1 MIKALISDSGFR
13 LRVSYALL
21 CGICFLQLLFLA
33 VFIFFTT
40 DLIQQR
46 FEAADFLRQ
55 AEVIPLPA
63 TLILGGTLL
72 LYPMLLGV
80 MQLRG
85 HVREKPW
92 SALAFLLLESVI
104 CMALL
109 RLTSFAGNQIF
120 LLVAANMLTLTRD
133 RKNRG
138 IGLIILGILFLFTN
152 DHVVSAFVP
161 ITSFERYLYP
171 YTAQSASLFQGTAS
185 ALSTWVLILFLV
197 YILFLI
203 QDQMLESAQMRRI
216 NDELRTLNHQLEEMA
231 DVREKMGETRE
242 RNRLAREIHD
252 TLGHTLT
259 GLSTGID
266 AAKTLLQ
273 RDPDMAIKQLDILS
287 ATAREG
293 LKDVRRSVRKLRPDA
308 LENHT
313 LKGAL
318 ETMIEEFMRSSGVKV
333 SYVCHLDSLDFQ
345 PDEEDTI
352 YRIVQECMTNSVRH
366 GHASRIYISF
376 GKDQDSLILI
386 IEDDGKGCVDIQEG
400 FGLHHMKERI
410 ALLNGNVRFYGRDG
424 FEVLVELPLRKEG
437 ERIRSR

>member
-138 IGLIILGILFLFTN
+138 IGLIILVILFLFTN
-152 DHVVSAFVP
+152 DHVVSAFLP

-185 ALSTWVLILFLV
+185 ALSTSVLILFLV

-287 ATAREG
+287 STAREG

-424 FEVLVELPLRKEG
+424 FEVLVELPLRKED
-437 ERIRSR
+437 ERI

>member
-138 IGLIILGILFLFTN
+138 IGLIILVILFLCTN

-185 ALSTWVLILFLV
+185 ALSTSVLILFLV

-410 ALLNGNVRFYGRDG
+410 ALLNGNVRFNGRDG
-424 FEVLVELPLRKEG
+424 FEVLVELPLRKED
-437 ERIRSR
+437 ERI

>member
-1 MIKALISDSGFR
+1 MKTLIADSGLR
-13 LRVSYALL
+13 LRIAYALL

-33 VFIFFTT
+33 VFFFYTT
-40 DLIQQR
+40 DLIRQR
-46 FEAADFLRQ
+46 YEAADFLRQ

-72 LYPMLLGV
+72 LYPLLLGI
-80 MQLRG
+80 MKLRG
-85 HVREKPW
+85 HVRERPW
-92 SALAFLLLESVI
+92 SALAFLLLESFF
-104 CMALL
+104 CLALL
-109 RLTSFAGNQIF
+109 RLTSFAGNQLF

-138 IGLIILGILFLFTN
+138 IGIIILVILFLCTN
-152 DHVVSAFVP
+152 YHVASTLVP
-161 ITSFERYLYP
+161 VTSFESYLYP
-171 YTAQSASLFQGTAS
+171 YTSQTAALFQGLS
-185 ALSTWVLILFLV
+185 AALAALVLILFLV

-203 QDQMLESAQMRRI
+203 QDQMLESAQMRQI
-216 NDELRTLNHQLEEMA
+216 NDELRILNHQLEEVA

-273 RDPDMAIKQLDILS
+273 RDPALAMKQLDILA
-287 ATAREG
+287 ATARDG

-318 ETMIEEFMRSSGVKV
+318 ETMIEEFVHSTGVKV
-333 SYVCHLDSLDFQ
+333 NFVCHLDSLDFQ

-386 IEDDGKGCVDIQEG
+386 IEDDGSGCMDIQEG

-424 FEVLVELPLRKEG
+424 FEVLVELPLRKEY
-437 ERIRSR
+437 ERT

>member
-63 TLILGGTLL
+63 TLILGGMLL

-138 IGLIILGILFLFTN
+138 IGLIILVILFLFTN

-424 FEVLVELPLRKEG
+424 FEVLVELPLRKED
-437 ERIRSR
+437 ERI

>member
-138 IGLIILGILFLFTN
+138 IGLIILVILFLFTN
-152 DHVVSAFVP
+152 DHVVSAFLP

-185 ALSTWVLILFLV
+185 ALSTSVLILFLV

-308 LENHT
+308 MENHS

-376 GKDQDSLILI
+376 GKDQDCLILI

-424 FEVLVELPLRKEG
+424 FEVLVELPLRKED
-437 ERIRSR
+437 ERI

>member
-138 IGLIILGILFLFTN
+138 IGLIILVILFLFTN

-185 ALSTWVLILFLV
+185 ALSTSVLILFLV

-266 AAKTLLQ
+266 AVKTLLQ

-424 FEVLVELPLRKEG
+424 FEVLVELPLRKED
-437 ERIRSR
+437 ERI

>member
-138 IGLIILGILFLFTN
+138 IGLIILVILFLFTN

-185 ALSTWVLILFLV
+185 ALSTSVLILFLV

-216 NDELRTLNHQLEEMA
+216 NDELRMLNHQLEEMA

-424 FEVLVELPLRKEG
+424 FEVLVELPLRKED
-437 ERIRSR
+437 ERI

>member
-1 MIKALISDSGFR
+1 
-13 LRVSYALL
+13 
-21 CGICFLQLLFLA
+21 
-33 VFIFFTT
+33 
-40 DLIQQR
+40 
-46 FEAADFLRQ
+46 
-55 AEVIPLPA
+55 
-63 TLILGGTLL
+63 
-72 LYPMLLGV
+72 
-80 MQLRG
+80 
-85 HVREKPW
+85 
-92 SALAFLLLESVI
+92 
-104 CMALL
+104 
-109 RLTSFAGNQIF
+109 
-120 LLVAANMLTLTRD
+120 
-133 RKNRG
+133 
-138 IGLIILGILFLFTN
+138 
-152 DHVVSAFVP
+152 
-161 ITSFERYLYP
+161 
-171 YTAQSASLFQGTAS
+171 
-185 ALSTWVLILFLV
+185 
-197 YILFLI
+197 
-203 QDQMLESAQMRRI
+203 MLESAQMRRI

-333 SYVCHLDSLDFQ
+333 SYVCHLDSLVFQ

-366 GHASRIYISF
+366 GHASHIYISF

-424 FEVLVELPLRKEG
+424 FEVLVELPLRKED
-437 ERIRSR
+437 ERI

>member
-1 MIKALISDSGFR
+1 MISDSGFR

-138 IGLIILGILFLFTN
+138 IGLIILVILFLFTN

-185 ALSTWVLILFLV
+185 ALSTSVLILFLV

-424 FEVLVELPLRKEG
+424 FEVLVELPLRKED
-437 ERIRSR
+437 ERI

>member
-138 IGLIILGILFLFTN
+138 IGLIILVILFLFTN
-152 DHVVSAFVP
+152 DHVVSAFLP

-185 ALSTWVLILFLV
+185 ALSTSVLILFLV

-273 RDPDMAIKQLDILS
+273 RDPDMAIKQRDILS

-424 FEVLVELPLRKEG
+424 FEVLVELPLRKED
-437 ERIRSR
+437 ERI

>member
-33 VFIFFTT
+33 VFIFFTP

-138 IGLIILGILFLFTN
+138 IGLIILVILFLFTN

-424 FEVLVELPLRKEG
+424 FEVLVELPLRKED
-437 ERIRSR
+437 ERI

>member
-138 IGLIILGILFLFTN
+138 IGLIILVILFLFTN
-152 DHVVSAFVP
+152 DHVVSAFLP

-185 ALSTWVLILFLV
+185 ALSTSVLILFLV

-352 YRIVQECMTNSVRH
+352 YLIVQECMTNSVRH
-366 GHASRIYISF
+366 GQASPIYISF
-376 GKDQDSLILI
+376 GKDQDTLILI

-424 FEVLVELPLRKEG
+424 FEVLVELPLRKED
-437 ERIRSR
+437 ERI

>member
-138 IGLIILGILFLFTN
+138 IGLIILVILFLFTN

-273 RDPDMAIKQLDILS
+273 RDPDMAIEQLDILS

-424 FEVLVELPLRKEG
+424 FEVLVELPLRKED
-437 ERIRSR
+437 ERI

>member
-138 IGLIILGILFLFTN
+138 IGLIILVILFLCTN

-185 ALSTWVLILFLV
+185 ALSTSVLILFLV

-376 GKDQDSLILI
+376 GKDQHSLILI

-424 FEVLVELPLRKEG
+424 FEVLVELPLRKED
-437 ERIRSR
+437 ERI

>member
-138 IGLIILGILFLFTN
+138 IGLIILVILFLCTN

-185 ALSTWVLILFLV
+185 ALSTSVLILFLV

-293 LKDVRRSVRKLRPDA
+293 LKGVRRSVRKLRPDA

-424 FEVLVELPLRKEG
+424 FEVLVELPLRKED
-437 ERIRSR
+437 ERI

>member
-138 IGLIILGILFLFTN
+138 IGLIILVILFLCTN

-185 ALSTWVLILFLV
+185 ALSTSVLILFLV

-366 GHASRIYISF
+366 GQASRIYISF

-424 FEVLVELPLRKEG
+424 FEVLVELPLRKED
-437 ERIRSR
+437 ERI